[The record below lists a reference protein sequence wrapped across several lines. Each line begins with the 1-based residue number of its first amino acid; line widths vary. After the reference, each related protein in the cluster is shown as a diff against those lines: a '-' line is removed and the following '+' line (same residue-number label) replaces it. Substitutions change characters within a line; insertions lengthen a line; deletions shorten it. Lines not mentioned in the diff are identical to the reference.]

1 MAAVTTV
8 PGPDVWALSTR
19 RTQSPRVATPRGRRT
34 SRTTFIRR
42 RIAIA
47 VLAVGVVV
55 VAGQAG
61 AALGSSPLTAPGRRP
76 TASSVTNI
84 VVRPGD
90 TLWAI
95 AQRLAPGQ
103 DPRPVV
109 DQLGAVYG
117 DGPLVP
123 GETLHWSR

>member
-8 PGPDVWALSTR
+8 PGLEVRVLPR
-19 RTQSPRVATPRGRRT
+19 RLTPPRVATPRSRRT
-34 SRTTFIRR
+34 SPTTFRRR
-42 RIAIA
+42 RIFAA
-47 VLAVGVVV
+47 VLAAGVVV

-61 AALGSSPLTAPGRRP
+61 GALGGSPLAAPERRP
-76 TASSVTNI
+76 TASSVQTV

-95 AQRLAPGQ
+95 AQRLAPGE

-109 DQLGAVYG
+109 DELAAAH
-117 DGPLVP
+117 DRSPLVP
-123 GETLHWSR
+123 GETLRVAR